1 MTEVENWSDDAS
13 PSDLKLNDQ
22 AFSLIILLKRE
33 KLEVLKRSYAT
44 VLPSQ
49 MSVAFSRF
57 PTFHEFHFF
66 HSVFDLFNCRE
77 ERQNAFVVSR
87 P

>member
-1 MTEVENWSDDAS
+1 MTEVENWSDGAS

-44 VLPSQ
+44 VLPLQ
-49 MSVAFSRF
+49 MSVASSRF